1 MHSSIHSITIYNK
14 QDLQVTKMSIDGWM
28 DKDTVLIYD
37 GMLLSHKKDW
47 NNAICGNMDGHRDDR
62 ISEVILTKTNIRLH
76 RLYVKSKKWYKW
88 TSHKA
93 ETESQVQKTS
103 MVIRGNRGG
112 INWETGVDI
121 CMLLYKTDVFTLTYK
136 IRTYCIAQGTVLS
149 TL

>member
-1 MHSSIHSITIYNK
+1 
-14 QDLQVTKMSIDGWM
+14 MSIDGWM

-47 NNAICGNMDGHRDDR
+47 NNAICSNMDGHRDDR
-62 ISEVILTKTNIRLH
+62 ISEVILTKINIRLH

-93 ETESQVQKTS
+93 EIESQVQKTS

-121 CMLLYKTDVFTLTYK
+121 YTPVHIKYITNKNY
-136 IRTYCIAQGTVLS
+136 YIAQGTYSILCND
-149 TL
+149 LYGKII